1 MNKVDASFV
10 EQFENSSDFNAAACM
25 NCGTCTGLCPIG
37 LDVLPRKLFRYVLL
51 GLEDKVGEN
60 IEPVFTC
67 LLCGY
72 CEENCPSGVNITDNI
87 VAVRKYFND
96 KVHKL

>member
-1 MNKVDASFV
+1 MTKIDREFA
-10 EQFENSSDFNAAACM
+10 EQFENAEDFNASACM

-37 LDVLPRKLFRYVLL
+37 LDVLPRRLFRYVLL
-51 GLEDKVGEN
+51 GMEEKVREN
-60 IEPVFTC
+60 IEPVFSC

-72 CEENCPSGVNITDNI
+72 CEENCPSGVKITDNI
-87 VAVRKYFND
+87 KSVRNYFNR

>member
-1 MNKVDASFV
+1 MTRINTKFA
-10 EQFENSSDFNAAACM
+10 EQFENSGDFNAVACM

-37 LDVLPRKLFRYVLL
+37 LDVLPRQLFRYVLL
-51 GLEDKVGEN
+51 GMEEKVLEN

-72 CEENCPSGVNITDNI
+72 CEENCPSGVKIADNI
-87 VAVRKYFND
+87 LSVRNYFNK